1 MPGSSPCPTHTTFPV
16 GNIEVQKVAK
26 YRLHYFFDVWAGD
39 CLWSANKAA
48 LERFGY
54 PVFIDE
60 LGLSDEAVQTGTSLI
75 QRLQDE
81 VTRESLGYGIPHD
94 EQFDGDAKAFLA
106 VLRDELGP
114 DFEIL
119 NEL

>member
-1 MPGSSPCPTHTTFPV
+1 MSNKGHK
-16 GNIEVQKVAK
+16 NAI
-26 YRLHYFFDVWAGD
+26 YRLRYFFDVWAGE
-39 CLWSANKAA
+39 CLWSDNDAA

-54 PVFIDE
+54 PVLLED
-60 LGLSDEAVQTGTSLI
+60 LGLSDSALQFCRTHI

-94 EQFDGDAKAFLA
+94 EQLDVDAKAFLII
-106 VLRDELGP
+106 LRRELGT

-119 NEL
+119 DER